1 MNILDALY
9 SLWIDER
16 LPDASVESS
25 KKNLAQMPEPTL
37 GKNQEEMFFDFL
49 LEYVGQVEC
58 CSFSAGSRLTVS
70 YVKRSCRQ
78 KNCKR
83 GTA

>member
-1 MNILDALY
+1 MDGQTVESRCFMNILDALY

-37 GKNQEEMFFDFL
+37 GKNQ
-49 LEYVGQVEC
+49 
-58 CSFSAGSRLTVS
+58 
-70 YVKRSCRQ
+70 
-78 KNCKR
+78 
-83 GTA
+83 

>member
-37 GKNQEEMFFDFL
+37 GKNQ
-49 LEYVGQVEC
+49 
-58 CSFSAGSRLTVS
+58 
-70 YVKRSCRQ
+70 
-78 KNCKR
+78 
-83 GTA
+83 

>member
-25 KKNLAQMPEPTL
+25 KKKSGADAGTDVRKKSGRNV
-37 GKNQEEMFFDFL
+37 FR
-49 LEYVGQVEC
+49 
-58 CSFSAGSRLTVS
+58 FSAGICWT
-70 YVKRSCRQ
+70 
-78 KNCKR
+78 
-83 GTA
+83 G